1 MNPLVYCIKCGE
13 EQADTAKFCTKCGAK
28 MPTSSESIGTD
39 NSESFEKKI
48 EKKAEAFGKK
58 AERFGN
64 RFEKK
69 ADAFG
74 THFNHWYDETFGILG
89 PLIGAFISLIVIR
102 IIIYVIQAASD
113 EIFIFTALGQGLY
126 NYLIF
131 IFISILISSYNTYL
145 NRKYHQQYLFIYP
158 FIGAIGFII
167 GFWVLAQILLFVNQ
181 SNVTPIFATIGEF
194 INTYLIVFFAL
205 AIIIGYITQFTYN
218 DKK

>member
-48 EKKAEAFGKK
+48 EKKAEAF
-58 AERFGN
+58 
-64 RFEKK
+64 EKK

-89 PLIGAFISLIVIR
+89 PLIGAFISLIVLR